1 MIILAKGKVLV
12 ECQTC
17 QCVCVCLCVLS
28 HVWLLATSWTIACRV
43 PLSILIWYFI
53 DGHTL
58 KPNIQETKIMASGSI
73 TSRQI
78 DGEKMERVSDFIFLG
93 SKITV
98 DGDCSH
104 EIQRCFFL
112 GRKAMTNLDSLLKS
126 KGKGPYSQSYDFF
139 SSHVQ
144 CENWTIK
151 KAEHWRTHAF

>member
-1 MIILAKGKVLV
+1 M
-12 ECQTC
+12 
-17 QCVCVCLCVLS
+17 CVCVCVCVCICVLS
-28 HVWLLATSWTIACRV
+28 HVRILVNSWILACQL

-58 KPNIQETKIMASGSI
+58 KPNVQGTKIMASGSI
-73 TSRQI
+73 TSWQI
-78 DGEKMERVSDFIFLG
+78 NREKMETVSNFVFLG

-98 DGDCSH
+98 DGNWSH

-126 KGKGPYSQSYDFF
+126 KDKGPYSQSYDFF
-139 SSHVQ
+139 ISHMQ

>member
-1 MIILAKGKVLV
+1 M
-12 ECQTC
+12 
-17 QCVCVCLCVLS
+17 CVCVCVCVCICVLS
-28 HVWLLATSWTIACRV
+28 HVRILVNSWILACQL

-58 KPNIQETKIMASGSI
+58 KPNIQGTKIMASGSI
-73 TSRQI
+73 TSWQI
-78 DGEKMERVSDFIFLG
+78 NREKMETVSNFVFLG

-98 DGDCSH
+98 DGNWSH

-126 KGKGPYSQSYDFF
+126 KDKGPYSQSYDFF
-139 SSHVQ
+139 ISHMQ